1 MSSGQGFGDRHN
13 GERPSAL
20 RIVMP
25 STAFGFGFSPP
36 LDRGPIVAGPPPS
49 IPAGALYIDGEP
61 LYIDGEPLTI
71 D

>member
-13 GERPSAL
+13 GEWSGSL
-20 RIVMP
+20 CIVMS

-36 LDRGPIVAGPPPS
+36 LDMGPVVSGPPD
-49 IPAGALYIDGEP
+49 GALYIDGEP